1 MTEPAITPELVA
13 KHNLTPEEYAHAK
26 EILGGREPSYT
37 ELGIFSVMWSE
48 HCSYKNTRPLLKTFP
63 TKSPKILVGAGEENA
78 GIIDIGDGL
87 AIAFKIESHNHPSAV
102 EPFQG
107 AATGVGGIVRDIFT
121 MGARPVCA
129 VNSLRF
135 GPITKEIIPKNG
147 KNKSIESVQITQ
159 AGKIH
164 FGVEVIILSEQ
175 QIAAD
180 VIAAVPTHI
189 AKKYHVVPVSK
200 KKNSLTIALADPS
213 DFATIDNLTHLLQ
226 SELEIKTSSPEEIEA
241 AIKKYYSGNS
251 ETNGVQNQIANN
263 RRLFAEVVSGIA
275 HYGNCFGIPTIAGE
289 VYFDKSYEGNPL
301 VNAFCLGVL
310 RHEQIARGAAKG
322 IGNPVFYVGPATG
335 RDGLAGAAFASKD
348 LTEESAEQQRGAVQV
363 GDPFMEKLV
372 CEACL
377 ELLATG
383 CVAGIQD
390 MGAAG
395 LTCSTC
401 ETAARAGTGIEIE
414 LDKVPQRAPNMTS
427 YEIMLSESQER
438 MLIIVHKGREA
449 EVKRIFDKWD
459 LPWAEVGFVTDT
471 GRMVVRHGG
480 KIVADIPAK
489 KIADESPVYQR
500 ESSEPEYLKAVRAFR
515 LDGIPDTKTPADDL
529 KKLLAW
535 PSIASKNWVYRQYD
549 HQVRDGSVV
558 LPGSDA
564 AVIRIKS
571 DSLPVMGGT
580 GDSPVASGNLP
591 EASGRLVAGQNRPVA
606 CSTQIP
612 EKLIAMTVD
621 CNGVYV
627 YLDPYEGAK
636 AVVTEA
642 CRNLA
647 CSGAVPL
654 GATDNLNMANPHKP
668 ELFWQMRESV
678 RGLAEACKFFN
689 APVTGGNC
697 SLYNQN
703 PSGPIDPTPTVAVVG
718 IVEKLEHV
726 TTQWFKDEGDAI
738 ILLGEIVDANDP
750 ILGLGGSAYLQ
761 VIHGKK
767 TGSPPRC
774 DLETAKTLHTTLLGL
789 IQSGLVKSAHDCSDG
804 GLAVALAESCISQLI
819 ARETPRLIGATID
832 LSKVG
837 QASSLS
843 EKETHRQDACAT
855 MRLDAFLFGET
866 QSRVVI
872 SCKPLDT
879 VKVVERAKL
888 MGVPAIQIGKV
899 GGDKLTVKTTSGE
912 FSAPL
917 IELHDAWWNSIA
929 RAMA

>member
-13 KHNLTPEEYAHAK
+13 KHNLTPEEYAHAV
-26 EILGGREPSYT
+26 EILGRTPSYT

-48 HCSYKNTRPLLKTFP
+48 HCSYKNTKPLLKTFP

-78 GIIDIGDGL
+78 GIIDIGDGI

-107 AATGVGGIVRDIFT
+107 ATTGVGGIVRDIFT

-135 GPITKEIIPKNG
+135 GPIVEDCPPSPRPSPPGEGETISAAGQARTISDSSAMGTKNHPLPGGEG
-147 KNKSIESVQITQ
+147 RGE
-159 AGKIH
+159 G
-164 FGVEVIILSEQ
+164 EQ
-175 QIAAD
+175 NI
-180 VIAAVPTHI
+180 
-189 AKKYHVVPVSK
+189 SG
-200 KKNSLTIALADPS
+200 
-213 DFATIDNLTHLLQ
+213 
-226 SELEIKTSSPEEIEA
+226 EA
-241 AIKKYYSGNS
+241 ANLKS
-251 ETNGVQNQIANN
+251 QIANN
-263 RRLFAEVVSGIA
+263 RRLFAGVVSGIA
-275 HYGNCFGIPTIAGE
+275 HYGNCFGIPTVAGE
-289 VYFDKSYEGNPL
+289 VYFDKTYQGNPL

-310 RHEQIARGAAKG
+310 RHEQITRGAAKG
-322 IGNPVFYVGPATG
+322 VGNPVFYVGPATG
-335 RDGLAGAAFASKD
+335 RDGLAGAAFASQD

-383 CVAGIQD
+383 CVAGMQD

-401 ETAARAGTGIEIE
+401 EMAARAGTGIEIE
-414 LDKVPQRAPNMTS
+414 LDKVPQRAPNMSS

-438 MLIIVHKGREA
+438 MLIVVHKGREE

-459 LPWAEVGFVTDT
+459 LPWSEIGIITDT
-471 GRMVVRHGG
+471 GHMKVRHGG
-480 KIVADIPAK
+480 KLVVDIPAR

-500 ESSEPEYLKAVRAFR
+500 EAVEPAYLKDVRAFR
-515 LDGIPDTKTPADDL
+515 LNGITDTTTPAEDL

-571 DSLPVMGGT
+571 DSIPVQGSAGVPPAEPGVAPGSRSTNLNGG
-580 GDSPVASGNLP
+580 L
-591 EASGRLVAGQNRPVA
+591 EASGATSDAARETRALPF
-606 CSTQIP
+606 P

-621 CNGVYV
+621 CNGGYV

-636 AVVTEA
+636 IAVAEA

-647 CSGAVPL
+647 CSGAIPL
-654 GATDNLNMANPHKP
+654 GATDNLNMPSPLKP
-668 ELFWQMRESV
+668 ELFWQIKESE
-678 RGLAEACKFFN
+678 RRLEKGCKALN
-689 APVTGGNC
+689 APVTGANS
-697 SLYNQN
+697 SLYNQR
-703 PSGPIDPTPTVAVVG
+703 PAGPIDPTPTISVVG
-718 IVEKLEHV
+718 LIEKLEHV

-738 ILLGEIVDANDP
+738 ILLGGAVDKADP
-750 ILGLGGSAYLQ
+750 IFGLGGSVYLQ

-767 TGSPPRC
+767 NGSPPRC

-789 IQSGLVKSAHDCSDG
+789 IQSGLVKSAHDCSEG
-804 GLAVALAESCISQLI
+804 GLAVALAESCISQLL
-819 ARETPRLIGATID
+819 ARDR
-832 LSKVG
+832 
-837 QASSLS
+837 
-843 EKETHRQDACAT
+843 
-855 MRLDAFLFGET
+855 
-866 QSRVVI
+866 
-872 SCKPLDT
+872 
-879 VKVVERAKL
+879 
-888 MGVPAIQIGKV
+888 
-899 GGDKLTVKTTSGE
+899 
-912 FSAPL
+912 
-917 IELHDAWWNSIA
+917 NSV
-929 RAMA
+929 

>member
-1 MTEPAITPELVA
+1 MRSLISKSEIDQSLV
-13 KHNLTPEEYAHAK
+13 
-26 EILGGREPSYT
+26 
-37 ELGIFSVMWSE
+37 
-48 HCSYKNTRPLLKTFP
+48 
-63 TKSPKILVGAGEENA
+63 
-78 GIIDIGDGL
+78 
-87 AIAFKIESHNHPSAV
+87 
-102 EPFQG
+102 
-107 AATGVGGIVRDIFT
+107 
-121 MGARPVCA
+121 
-129 VNSLRF
+129 
-135 GPITKEIIPKNG
+135 
-147 KNKSIESVQITQ
+147 
-159 AGKIH
+159 
-164 FGVEVIILSEQ
+164 
-175 QIAAD
+175 
-180 VIAAVPTHI
+180 
-189 AKKYHVVPVSK
+189 
-200 KKNSLTIALADPS
+200 
-213 DFATIDNLTHLLQ
+213 
-226 SELEIKTSSPEEIEA
+226 TSSP
-241 AIKKYYSGNS
+241 
-251 ETNGVQNQIANN
+251 TNGANLQIANN
-263 RRLFAEVVSGIA
+263 KRLFSGVVSGIA

-310 RHEQIARGAAKG
+310 RHEQITRGAAKG
-322 IGNPVFYVGPATG
+322 VGNPVFYVGPATG
-335 RDGLAGAAFASKD
+335 RDGLAGAAFASQD

-383 CVAGIQD
+383 AVAGMQD

-401 ETAARAGTGIEIE
+401 EMAARAGTGIEIE
-414 LDKVPQRAPNMTS
+414 LDKVPQRAPNMSS

-438 MLIIVHKGREA
+438 MLIVVHKGREE

-459 LPWAEVGFVTDT
+459 LPWSEIGIITNT
-471 GRMVVRHGG
+471 GHMVVRHGG
-480 KIVADIPAK
+480 KLIVDIPAK

-500 ESSEPEYLKAVRAFR
+500 EAIEPAYLKDVQAFR
-515 LDGIPDTKTPADDL
+515 LDGVPETQDPRADL
-529 KKLLAW
+529 LKLLAW

-549 HQVRDGSVV
+549 QQVRAGSVV

-564 AVIRIKS
+564 AVIRIKA
-571 DSLPVMGGT
+571 DSIPISREDREVGE
-580 GDSPVASGNLP
+580 GNSSQP
-591 EASGRLVAGQNRPVA
+591 SRP
-606 CSTQIP
+606 SRDTFP

-627 YLDPYEGAK
+627 YLDPYEGGK
-636 AVVTEA
+636 AAVTEA

-678 RGLAEACKFFN
+678 RGLAEGCKAFN

-718 IVEKLEHV
+718 LIEKPEYV

-738 ILLGEIVDANDP
+738 ILLGEVMDKADP

-761 VIHGKK
+761 VIHGQK

-804 GLAVALAESCISQLI
+804 GLAVAFAESCISQLI
-819 ARETPRLIGATID
+819 ARDTPRLIGAAID
-832 LSKVG
+832 LTHWKG
-837 QASSLS
+837 QRVADPNKKIEDGDTPSLP
-843 EKETHRQDACAT
+843 DI
-855 MRLDAFLFGET
+855 RLDALLFGET

-872 SCKPLDT
+872 SCKTLDA

-888 MGVPAIQIGKV
+888 MGVPAMQIGKV
-899 GGDKLTVKTTSGE
+899 GGDKLTVKTTNGE
-912 FSAPL
+912 FSTL
-917 IELHDAWWNSIA
+917 LTELHDSWWNSIA

>member
-1 MTEPAITPELVA
+1 MTEPAITPELIA
-13 KHNLTPEEYAHAK
+13 KHGLTPDEYAHAK
-26 EILGGREPSYT
+26 QILGGREPSYT

-121 MGARPVCA
+121 MGARPICA
-129 VNSLRF
+129 LNSLRF
-135 GPITKEIIPKNG
+135 GPIVEFG
-147 KNKSIESVQITQ
+147 S
-159 AGKIH
+159 AGD
-164 FGVEVIILSEQ
+164 GEVS
-175 QIAAD
+175 A
-180 VIAAVPTHI
+180 
-189 AKKYHVVPVSK
+189 
-200 KKNSLTIALADPS
+200 N
-213 DFATIDNLTHLLQ
+213 
-226 SELEIKTSSPEEIEA
+226 
-241 AIKKYYSGNS
+241 
-251 ETNGVQNQIANN
+251 IANN
-263 RRLFAEVVSGIA
+263 RRLFSGVVNGIA

-335 RDGLAGAAFASKD
+335 RDGLAGAAFASQD

-383 CVAGIQD
+383 AVAGIQD

-414 LDKVPQRAPNMTS
+414 LNKVPQRAPNMSS

-438 MLIIVHKGREA
+438 MLIIIHKGREE

-459 LPWAEVGFVTDT
+459 LPWAEVGVVTDT
-471 GRMVVRHGG
+471 GRMVVRHAG
-480 KIVADIPAK
+480 KVVADIPAK
-489 KIADESPVYQR
+489 KIADESPIYQR
-500 ESSEPEYLKAVRAFR
+500 EATEPEYLKEVRAFR
-515 LDGIPDTKTPADDL
+515 LDGIADSKSPADDL
-529 KKLLAW
+529 KTLLAW

-549 HQVRDGSVV
+549 HMVRDGSVV
-558 LPGSDA
+558 CPGSDA
-564 AVIRIKS
+564 AVIRIKG
-571 DSLPVMGGT
+571 DSLPDKDQGGT
-580 GDSPVASGNLP
+580 QHAAGNV
-591 EASGRLVAGQNRPVA
+591 EKLVAM
-606 CSTQIP
+606 S
-612 EKLIAMTVD
+612 VD

-627 YLDPYEGAK
+627 YLDPYEGGK
-636 AVVTEA
+636 SAVAEA

-668 ELFWQMRESV
+668 ELFWQMKESV
-678 RGLAEACKFFN
+678 RGLADGCRAFN

-697 SLYNQN
+697 SLYNQSPN
-703 PSGPIDPTPTVAVVG
+703 GPIDPTPTVAVVG
-718 IVEKLEHV
+718 IVEKAEHI

-738 ILLGEIVDANDP
+738 ILLGEPVDTTDP
-750 ILGLGGSAYLQ
+750 LQGLGGSAYLQ
-761 VIHGKK
+761 VVHGKK

-774 DLETAKTLHTTLLGL
+774 NLDKEKELHLAVRAL
-789 IQSGLVKSAHDCSDG
+789 IHSGVIKSAHDCSDG

-819 ARETPRLIGATID
+819 ARDTPRLIGAEID
-832 LSKVG
+832 LSAIKDV
-837 QASSLS
+837 
-843 EKETHRQDACAT
+843 
-855 MRLDAFLFGET
+855 RLDALLFGET
-866 QSRVVI
+866 QARIVI
-872 SCKPLDT
+872 SVSALNAG
-879 VKVVERAKL
+879 KVLAQAKIL
-888 MGVPAIQIGKV
+888 GVPATVIGKV
-899 GGDKLTVKTTSGE
+899 GGSALQIKAGDQTL
-912 FSAPL
+912 SAPL
-917 IELHDAWWNSIA
+917 TELHDLWWNSIA
-929 RAMA
+929 RAMK

>member
-13 KHNLTPEEYAHAK
+13 KHNLTPEEYANI
-26 EILGGREPSYT
+26 ERLLGRTPGYT

-63 TKSPKILVGAGEENA
+63 TKSKKILVGAGEENA

-121 MGARPVCA
+121 MGARPICS

-135 GPITKEIIPKNG
+135 GPICSGGLRPPDSDQRRSQT
-147 KNKSIESVQITQ
+147 
-159 AGKIH
+159 
-164 FGVEVIILSEQ
+164 
-175 QIAAD
+175 AATD
-180 VIAAVPTHI
+180 EE
-189 AKKYHVVPVSK
+189 
-200 KKNSLTIALADPS
+200 NMAL
-213 DFATIDNLTHLLQ
+213 
-226 SELEIKTSSPEEIEA
+226 K
-241 AIKKYYSGNS
+241 
-251 ETNGVQNQIANN
+251 NN
-263 RRLFAEVVSGIA
+263 RRLFAGVVAGIA

-335 RDGLAGAAFASKD
+335 RDGLAGAAFASQD
-348 LTEESAEQQRGAVQV
+348 LTEESSEQQRGAVQV

-383 CVAGIQD
+383 AVAGIQD

-414 LDKVPQRAPNMTS
+414 LDKVPQRAPNMSS

-438 MLIIVHKGREA
+438 MLIIVHKGREE

-459 LPWAEVGFVTDT
+459 LPWSEIGVVTDT

-500 ESSEPEYLKAVRAFR
+500 DAKEPEYLKEVRAFR
-515 LDGIPDTKTPADDL
+515 LEGTADTSDAAGDL

-535 PSIASKNWVYRQYD
+535 PTIASKNWVYRQYD
-549 HQVRDGSVV
+549 HMVRDGSVV
-558 LPGSDA
+558 CPGSDA
-564 AVIRIKS
+564 AVLRIKA
-571 DSLPVMGGT
+571 DSLPELNGT
-580 GDSPVASGNLP
+580 AAV
-591 EASGRLVAGQNRPVA
+591 
-606 CSTQIP
+606 
-612 EKLIAMTVD
+612 EKLIALSVD
-621 CNGVYV
+621 GNGTYV

-636 AVVTEA
+636 IVMAEA

-654 GATDNLNMANPHKP
+654 GTTDNLNMPSPMKP
-668 ELFWQMRESV
+668 ELFWQIAESV
-678 RGLAEACKFFN
+678 RGLAEACRVFN

-697 SLYNQN
+697 SLYNQSPN
-703 PSGPIDPTPTVAVVG
+703 GPIDPTPTVVVVG
-718 IVEKLEHV
+718 LIEKPEHV

-738 ILLGEIVDANDP
+738 ILLGDAVEANDP
-750 ILGLGGSAYLQ
+750 LLGLGGSAYLQ
-761 VIHGKK
+761 VVHGRK
-767 TGSPPRC
+767 TGTPPRC

-789 IQSGLVKSAHDCSDG
+789 IQSGLVKSAHDCSEG
-804 GLAVALAESCISQLI
+804 GLAVCLAESCISQLI
-819 ARETPRLIGATID
+819 ARETPRLIGATVD
-832 LSKVG
+832 LSAWEG
-837 QASSLS
+837 RRADDPNIRDGATPSLPNVR
-843 EKETHRQDACAT
+843 TDA
-855 MRLDAFLFGET
+855 LLFGET

-872 SCKPLDT
+872 TCKPLDA

-899 GGDKLTVKTTSGE
+899 GGDKLVIKTGAGE
-912 FSAPL
+912 FSAPVA
-917 IELHDAWWNSIA
+917 ELHDVWWNAIA
-929 RAMA
+929 RVMA

>member
-13 KHNLTPEEYAHAK
+13 KHNLTPDEYQK
-26 EILGGREPSYT
+26 ILELLGRVPSYT

-78 GIIDIGDGL
+78 GIIDIGDGI
-87 AIAFKIESHNHPSAV
+87 AIAFKVESHNHPSAV

-121 MGARPVCA
+121 MGARPICA

-135 GPITKEIIPKNG
+135 GPITENRPPPHEPQDRLFDYQRLAHLEVHGEGGPNTTEGADTEIANR
-147 KNKSIESVQITQ
+147 KS
-159 AGKIH
+159 
-164 FGVEVIILSEQ
+164 
-175 QIAAD
+175 
-180 VIAAVPTHI
+180 
-189 AKKYHVVPVSK
+189 
-200 KKNSLTIALADPS
+200 
-213 DFATIDNLTHLLQ
+213 
-226 SELEIKTSSPEEIEA
+226 
-241 AIKKYYSGNS
+241 
-251 ETNGVQNQIANN
+251 QIANN
-263 RRLFAEVVSGIA
+263 RRLFAGVVAGIA

-322 IGNPVFYVGPATG
+322 TGNPVFYVGPATG
-335 RDGLAGAAFASKD
+335 RDGLAGAAFASQD
-348 LTEESAEQQRGAVQV
+348 LTEESSEQQRGAVQV

-383 CVAGIQD
+383 AVAGIQD

-401 ETAARAGTGIEIE
+401 ETASRAGTGIEIE

-438 MLIIVHKGREA
+438 MLIIVHKGREE

-459 LPWAEVGFVTDT
+459 LPWSEIGFVTDT
-471 GRMVVRHGG
+471 GKMVVKHHG

-489 KIADESPVYQR
+489 KIADESPIYQR
-500 ESSEPEYLKAVRAFR
+500 EAKEPEYLKEVRAFR
-515 LDGIPDTKTPADDL
+515 LDQIPQTQDAKSDL
-529 KKLLAW
+529 LKLLSW
-535 PSIASKNWVYRQYD
+535 PTIASKNWVYRQYD
-549 HQVRDGSVV
+549 HMVRDGSVV

-564 AVIRIKS
+564 AVLRIKT
-571 DSLPVMGGT
+571 DSLPELGR
-580 GDSPVASGNLP
+580 AELP
-591 EASGRLVAGQNRPVA
+591 LGQDAQQRVPTV
-606 CSTQIP
+606 P
-612 EKLIAMTVD
+612 EKLIALTSD
-621 CNGVYV
+621 GNGTYV

-636 AVVTEA
+636 IVMAEA

-654 GATDNLNMANPHKP
+654 GTTDNLNMPSPMKP
-668 ELFWQMRESV
+668 ELFWQIRESV
-678 RGLAEACKFFN
+678 RGLAEACRTFN

-697 SLYNQN
+697 SLYNQSPN
-703 PSGPIDPTPTVAVVG
+703 GPIDPTPTVVVVG
-718 IVEKLEHV
+718 LIEKPEHV

-738 ILLGEIVDANDP
+738 ILLGDIADKNDP
-750 ILGLGGSAYLQ
+750 LLGLGGSAYLQ
-761 VIHGKK
+761 AIHGQKN
-767 TGSPPRC
+767 GSPPRC
-774 DLETAKTLHTTLLGL
+774 DLEQAKTLHTTLRGL
-789 IQSGLVKSAHDCSDG
+789 IQSGLVKSAHDCSEG
-804 GLAVALAESCISQLI
+804 GLAVCLAESCISQLI

-832 LSKVG
+832 LTKVG
-837 QASSLS
+837 QASRLPGERVSASVEDSGSASQNLG
-843 EKETHRQDACAT
+843 RRDACPNL
-855 MRLDAFLFGET
+855 RLDALLFGET

-872 SCKPLDT
+872 TCKPLDA

-888 MGVPAIQIGKV
+888 MGVPAVQIGKV
-899 GGDKLTVKTTSGE
+899 GGGQLSIKTLSGE
-912 FSAPL
+912 FSVPAAG
-917 IELHDAWWNSIA
+917 LHDAWWNSIA
-929 RAMA
+929 RAMK

>member
-13 KHNLTPEEYAHAK
+13 KHNLTPEEYAHVK
-26 EILGGREPSYT
+26 EILGREPSYT

-63 TKSPKILVGAGEENA
+63 TKSKKILVGAGEENA

-121 MGARPVCA
+121 MGARPICA

-135 GPITKEIIPKNG
+135 GPIIND
-147 KNKSIESVQITQ
+147 V
-159 AGKIH
+159 
-164 FGVEVIILSEQ
+164 
-175 QIAAD
+175 AAD
-180 VIAAVPTHI
+180 VSRRTSDSKESQRRLTSAA
-189 AKKYHVVPVSK
+189 
-200 KKNSLTIALADPS
+200 
-213 DFATIDNLTHLLQ
+213 
-226 SELEIKTSSPEEIEA
+226 
-241 AIKKYYSGNS
+241 
-251 ETNGVQNQIANN
+251 TNGDEDAALKNN
-263 RRLFAEVVSGIA
+263 RRLFAGVVNGIA

-322 IGNPVFYVGPATG
+322 LGNPVFYVGPATG
-335 RDGLAGAAFASKD
+335 RDGLAGAAFASQD

-383 CVAGIQD
+383 AVAGIQD

-459 LPWAEVGFVTDT
+459 LPWSEVGVVTDT
-471 GRMVVRHGG
+471 GRMVVRHHGQV
-480 KIVADIPAK
+480 VADIPAK
-489 KIADESPVYQR
+489 KIADESPVYHR
-500 ESSEPEYLKAVRAFR
+500 KAKEPEYLQAVRAFR
-515 LDGIPDTKTPADDL
+515 LDGIPETRDAKADL
-529 KKLLAW
+529 MKLLAW
-535 PSIASKNWVYRQYD
+535 PTIASKNWVYRQYD
-549 HQVRDGSVV
+549 HMVRDGSVV
-558 LPGSDA
+558 CPGSDA
-564 AVIRIKS
+564 AVLRIKG
-571 DSLPVMGGT
+571 DSLPEL
-580 GDSPVASGNLP
+580 N
-591 EASGRLVAGQNRPVA
+591 GQA
-606 CSTQIP
+606 TP
-612 EKLIAMTVD
+612 EKLIALTVD
-621 CNGVYV
+621 CNGTYV

-636 AVVTEA
+636 AAMVEA

-654 GATDNLNMANPHKP
+654 GTTDNLNMPSPLKP
-668 ELFWQMRESV
+668 ELFWQIKESV
-678 RGLAEACKFFN
+678 RGLAEACLAFN

-697 SLYNQN
+697 SLYNQS
-703 PSGPIDPTPTVAVVG
+703 PAGPIDPTPTVAVVG

-726 TTQWFKDEGDAI
+726 TTQWFKDEGDAV
-738 ILLGEIVDANDP
+738 ILLGSAVDPGDP
-750 ILGLGGSAYLQ
+750 LQGLGGSAYLQ
-761 VIHGKK
+761 VIHGQKN
-767 TGSPPRC
+767 GSPPRC
-774 DLETAKTLHTTLLGL
+774 DLEKARTLHTTLLGL
-789 IQSGLVKSAHDCSDG
+789 IQSGLVRSAHDCSEG
-804 GLAVALAESCISQLI
+804 GLAVCLAESCISQLI
-819 ARETPRLIGATID
+819 ARETPRLIGAQID
-832 LSKVG
+832 LSAVAAPR
-837 QASSLS
+837 QSAASQSEEENAALS
-843 EKETHRQDACAT
+843 RDAAT
-855 MRLDAFLFGET
+855 VRLDALLFGET

-872 SCKPLDT
+872 SCQALDA
-879 VKVVERAKL
+879 VKVVERARL
-888 MGVPAIQIGKV
+888 MGVPAGLIGRV
-899 GGDKLTVKTTSGE
+899 GGDQLTIKTAAGE

-917 IELHDAWWNSIA
+917 TGLHDAWWNSIA

>member
-13 KHNLTPEEYAHAK
+13 KHNLTPDEYK
-26 EILGGREPSYT
+26 KILEVLGRTPSYT

-63 TKSPKILVGAGEENA
+63 TRSPKILVGAGEENA

-87 AIAFKIESHNHPSAV
+87 AIAFKMESHNHPSAV

-121 MGARPVCA
+121 MGARPICA

-135 GPITKEIIPKNG
+135 GPIT
-147 KNKSIESVQITQ
+147 
-159 AGKIH
+159 
-164 FGVEVIILSEQ
+164 
-175 QIAAD
+175 
-180 VIAAVPTHI
+180 
-189 AKKYHVVPVSK
+189 
-200 KKNSLTIALADPS
+200 
-213 DFATIDNLTHLLQ
+213 
-226 SELEIKTSSPEEIEA
+226 EEKAEGGRRKA
-241 AIKKYYSGNS
+241 
-251 ETNGVQNQIANN
+251 EMANN
-263 RRLFAEVVSGIA
+263 RRLFAGVVNGIA

-289 VYFDKSYEGNPL
+289 VYFDKCYEGNPL

-335 RDGLAGAAFASKD
+335 RDGLAGASFASQD
-348 LTEESAEQQRGAVQV
+348 LTEESSEQQRGAVQV

-372 CEACL
+372 CEASL

-383 CVAGIQD
+383 AVAGIQD

-414 LDKVPQRAPNMTS
+414 LDKVPQRTPNMTS
-427 YEIMLSESQER
+427 YDLMLSESQER

-459 LPWAEVGFVTDT
+459 LPWSEIGHVTDT
-471 GRMVVRHGG
+471 GRMVVRQHG

-500 ESSEPEYLKAVRAFR
+500 ESQEPEYLKEVRAFR
-515 LDGIPDTKTPADDL
+515 LDGIADTLDAAGDL
-529 KKLLAW
+529 KELLAW
-535 PSIASKNWVYRQYD
+535 PTIASKNWVYRQYD
-549 HQVRDGSVV
+549 HMVRDGSVV
-558 LPGSDA
+558 CPGSDA
-564 AVIRIKS
+564 AVIRIKG
-571 DSLPVMGGT
+571 DSLPELNGAAV
-580 GDSPVASGNLP
+580 
-591 EASGRLVAGQNRPVA
+591 
-606 CSTQIP
+606 
-612 EKLIAMTVD
+612 EKLIALSVD
-621 CNGVYV
+621 GNGAYV
-627 YLDPYEGAK
+627 YLDPYEGGK
-636 AVVTEA
+636 IVVAEA

-654 GATDNLNMANPHKP
+654 GTTDNLNMPSPLKP
-668 ELFWQMRESV
+668 ELFWQIKESV
-678 RGLAEACKFFN
+678 RGLADACRAFD

-697 SLYNQN
+697 SLFNQS
-703 PSGPIDPTPTVAVVG
+703 PAGPIDPTPTVAVVG
-718 IVEKLEHV
+718 IVEKPEHV

-738 ILLGEIVDANDP
+738 ILLGEIVDKADP

-761 VIHGKK
+761 VIHGRK

-774 DLETAKTLHTTLLGL
+774 DFETARTLHTTLLGL
-789 IQSGLVKSAHDCSDG
+789 IQSGLVKSAHDCSEG
-804 GLAVALAESCISQLI
+804 GLAVCLAESCISQLVG
-819 ARETPRLIGATID
+819 RETPRLIGATID
-832 LSKVG
+832 LSVVAADVSPLHSNLENS
-837 QASSLS
+837 QSRLTSA
-843 EKETHRQDACAT
+843 AT
-855 MRLDAFLFGET
+855 SQGVRLDALLFGET

-872 SCKPLDT
+872 SCKPLDA

-888 MGVPAIQIGKV
+888 MGVPAVQIGKV
-899 GGDKLTVKTTSGE
+899 GGDKLAIKAASGE
-912 FSAPL
+912 FNWPVA
-917 IELHDAWWNSIA
+917 ELHDAWWNSIA